1 MTACP
6 MNATIENVLQ
16 EHISHLAVHS
26 LLPPNDLMNL
36 ILDLICTAQTCIW
49 SHWLELYR
57 DRLPYD
63 RADRKCA
70 PGAHFT
76 SRCAFAPTTERFDEP
91 HSRSDLHGPDLYR
104 SLWLALYRD
113 RLPCEQADRKC
124 APGAH
129 FTSRCAFAP
138 TTGRSDEPHSRS
150 DLHGPDPYRSL
161 WLALYRDRL
170 PCEQADRKCAPGAHF
185 TSRCAFTPTTGRSD
199 VRILQ
204 PFRITFGHQQ
214 KGEP

>member
-6 MNATIENVLQ
+6 MNAPIENVLQ

-76 SRCAFAPTTERFDEP
+76 SRCAF
-91 HSRSDLHGPDLYR
+91 
-104 SLWLALYRD
+104 
-113 RLPCEQADRKC
+113 
-124 APGAH
+124 
-129 FTSRCAFAP
+129 
-138 TTGRSDEPHSRS
+138 
-150 DLHGPDPYRSL
+150 
-161 WLALYRDRL
+161 
-170 PCEQADRKCAPGAHF
+170 
-185 TSRCAFTPTTGRSD
+185 TPTTGRSD